1 MKKTQ
6 KKVLGFL
13 GLALVATMTIFAAVL
28 PNPEALAA
36 SSVTDTIVVR
46 VLAGS
51 PDVNIDKPSSG
62 SAFVT
67 PTQTINFD
75 YSKADDVLVTM
86 EKEMPSGSPQV
97 YTLYEGHP
105 SQAPGSD
112 SVALDLSNPLYGYG
126 DYTVH
131 IRGTSN
137 GGLVDE
143 DTVRFSYLPVTA
155 TVEEDDTGKVEA
167 VLSYDDNNEDLDHFV
182 INVYD
187 QDGNLV
193 TALSPIVVDRPTKR
207 VEIPFADKKI
217 PAGKYT
223 VSVAAY
229 NTSDELIYKSY
240 DFVFVYDPVG
250 VPNTGSLF
258 RSLNISQA
266 DYLITGLIVFF
277 TVGIAG
283 LIVLTKEKRTGR
295 K

>member
-13 GLALVATMTIFAAVL
+13 GLALVATMTIFAAIL

-62 SAFVT
+62 AIVVS
-67 PTQTINFD
+67 PTQIVSFD
-75 YSKADDVLVTM
+75 YSKSNDVLVTM
-86 EKEMPSGSPQV
+86 EKEMPSGTPQV
-97 YTLYEGHP
+97 YTLFEAHP
-105 SQAPGSD
+105 NQAPGSD
-112 SVALDLSNPLYGYG
+112 SVTLDLSDPLYGYG
-126 DYTVH
+126 EYTVH
-131 IRGTSN
+131 IRGSS
-137 GGLVDE
+137 GGSLIDE
-143 DTVRFSYLPVTA
+143 DTVKFSYLPVTA

-167 VLSYDDNNEDLDHFV
+167 ILSYDDNNEDLDHFV

-193 TALSPIVVDRPTKR
+193 AALSPIIVNRPDKT
-207 VEIPFADKKI
+207 VEIPFADKNI

-223 VSVAAY
+223 ISVAAY
-229 NTSDELIYKSY
+229 NTSDEIIYKSY

-283 LIVLTKEKRTGR
+283 LIVLTREKRTGR